1 MLVKL
6 ALSEEARRSAAD
18 AVLGFAKQDP
28 LALPA
33 LLDFTSF
40 DDCEKMIET
49 EPIALVRRRAEIG
62 LRSLPGRPA
71 VAPQTAT

>member
-33 LLDFTSF
+33 LLDLRAST
-40 DDCEKMIET
+40 
-49 EPIALVRRRAEIG
+49 IAKK
-62 LRSLPGRPA
+62 
-71 VAPQTAT
+71 